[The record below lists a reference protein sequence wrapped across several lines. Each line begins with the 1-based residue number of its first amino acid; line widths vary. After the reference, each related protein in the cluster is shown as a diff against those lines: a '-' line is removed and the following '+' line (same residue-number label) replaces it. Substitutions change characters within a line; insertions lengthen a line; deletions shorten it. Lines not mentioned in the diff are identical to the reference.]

1 MRFGQLKRKVGFAG
15 ELLFA
20 VVGMA
25 AVAMPIVLGFVS
37 APRVRAQ
44 SAQAPQAADAPLP
57 SFEVASIKPNHT
69 GGRGRFF
76 STPDPGRLTATNV
89 TTKMV
94 IEFAYNVKDF
104 QLSGGPGWI
113 NSESYDINAKLEDS
127 ATEESQKLPEDER
140 RDKIRLM
147 MQSLLAD
154 RFKLTLTHEKKE
166 LPIYALVLAKGGPKL
181 TPTAYT
187 PPDPNG
193 PKPSGPPQNGPQL
206 MLSIRGKIS
215 AVAAPMSGLAD
226 ILALLPDLGDR
237 LVVDQTGI
245 KGEYDFTLEFT
256 PENVTPKGPQSME
269 SAPPPDP
276 SAPSIFTALQDQLGL
291 RLESTKGSVDTI
303 VIDHI
308 EEPSEN

>member
-1 MRFGQLKRKVGFAG
+1 MAGKISLGRK
-15 ELLFA
+15 LL
-20 VVGMA
+20 MA
-25 AVAMPIVLGFVS
+25 IIGITAFSGPIVFGFMN

-44 SAQAPQAADAPLP
+44 RAQTAEAPLP

-104 QLSGGPGWI
+104 QLAGGPEWI

-127 ATEESQKLPEDER
+127 ATEELEKLPEDQR

-154 RFKLTLTHEKKE
+154 RFKLTLAREKKE
-166 LPIYALVLAKGGPKL
+166 LPIYALVVAKGGPKL

-193 PKPSGPPQNGPQL
+193 PKPSGPPQNDPQL
-206 MLSIRGKIS
+206 MLSRGKIS
-215 AVAAPMSGLAD
+215 AVAASISGLAD

-245 KGEYDFTLEFT
+245 TGKYDFTVEFT
-256 PENVTPKGPQSME
+256 QENFTPKGPQSVE
-269 SAPPPDP
+269 SAPPPDA
-276 SAPSIFTALQDQLGL
+276 SAPSIFTALQEQLGL
-291 RLESTKGSVDTI
+291 RLESTKGPVDTI
-303 VIDHI
+303 VIEHI